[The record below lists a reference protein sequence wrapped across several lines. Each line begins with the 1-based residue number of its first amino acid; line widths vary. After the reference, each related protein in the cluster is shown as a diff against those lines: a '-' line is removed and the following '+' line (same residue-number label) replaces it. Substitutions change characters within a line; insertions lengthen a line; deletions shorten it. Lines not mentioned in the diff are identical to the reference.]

1 MADTKNAKFYSTLV
15 FDDNTMKKYLD
26 AKSYKAFRDI
36 VENGKKLSINLA
48 DKIAAA
54 MKDWAVSKGATHFTH

>member
-26 AKSYKAFRDI
+26 AQSYKAFRDI

-54 MKDWAVSKGATHFTH
+54 MKD

>member
-1 MADTKNAKFYSTLV
+1 MADTKNVKFYSTLV

-26 AKSYKAFRDI
+26 AQSYKAFRDI

-54 MKDWAVSKGATHFTH
+54 MKD

>member
-1 MADTKNAKFYSTLV
+1 MTTNKNTKFYSTLV
-15 FDDNTMKKYLD
+15 FDDNTMQKYLD
-26 AKSYKAFRDI
+26 AKAYKDFRDI
-36 VENGKKLSINLA
+36 VENGKALSIGLA